1 MNYSNTVTAK
11 WSKLTFKLTK
21 LSAIAVTAILATACA
36 TTVKPT
42 YVSPTQYQAMSCAQ
56 LTGEF
61 DRIQQYINNGV
72 QPAKRTGVG
81 VGVGLGGGWG
91 SGGWGWGIGPSISVN
106 MGQSSNTKNTEL
118 SRLYGEQD
126 ALSQAAQFK
135 NCPYVPKRQ
144 VAQK

>member
-1 MNYSNTVTAK
+1 MNTSNTVAYKFAK
-11 WSKLTFKLTK
+11 LIK
-21 LSAIAVTAILATACA
+21 LSAVAATTILVTACA

-42 YVSPTQYQAMSCAQ
+42 YVSPTQYQAMNCAQ
-56 LTGEF
+56 LAGEF

-72 QPAKRTGVG
+72 QPAKSTGVG
-81 VGVGLGGGWG
+81 VGLGLGGGWG
-91 SGGWGWGIGPSISVN
+91 SGGGWGIGPSISVN

-144 VAQK
+144 VVQK